1 MIQPI
6 APRLQTCTACYLLNT
21 AGKCNKMVSIIIL
34 YYNLMETLSYMQFI
48 IDRNIVLQCV
58 TVEFY
63 KAMGCYMSLKCIS

>member
-1 MIQPI
+1 
-6 APRLQTCTACYLLNT
+6 
-21 AGKCNKMVSIIIL
+21 
-34 YYNLMETLSYMQFI
+34 METLSYMQFI